1 MNEKTERYRTK
12 VLVYMYTAGK
22 LTLNQLTQ
30 GPIRHLSKRARTQL
44 LRGLVKDGML
54 IEAKVKRSMGC
65 PALEYRISDSGRV
78 HCEQTLKDEIGGF
91 YGKEVIVRKRQ
102 LHRPQPGNLGV

>member
-12 VLVYMYTAGK
+12 VLIYMYTAGK

-44 LRGLVKDGML
+44 LRGLARDGMI
-54 IEAKVKRSMGC
+54 IEAKVKRSRGS
-65 PALEYRISDSGRV
+65 PALEYSMSDGGRK
-78 HCEQTLKDEIGGF
+78 HCEQSLQDEITGF
-91 YGKEVIVRKRQ
+91 YGHEIGVRKRQ
-102 LHRPQPGNLGV
+102 LHRPQPGNLGA

>member
-1 MNEKTERYRTK
+1 MSEKTERYRTK
-12 VLVYMYTAGK
+12 VLVYLYTAGK

-44 LRGLVKDGML
+44 LRGLAKDGL
-54 IEAKVKRSMGC
+54 IIEAKVKRSRGC
-65 PALEYRISDSGRV
+65 PALEYRISDSGRE

-91 YGKEVIVRKRQ
+91 HGQEVVVRKRQ
-102 LHRPQPGNLGV
+102 LHRPQSGHLGA